1 MTIKHL
7 ELRKAVIE
15 AGRQMKSG
23 KLVMGTWGNIS
34 ARVEGEDLMA
44 ITPSGVDYD
53 TIEPEGIV
61 IMDLEGQVVDGK
73 LKPSIEF
80 NLHRTIYQA
89 RPDVKA
95 IVHTHSTFTTAFA
108 IARKP
113 IPAAAEDMVQIV
125 GGDVRVNEYKLPGS
139 QELGPSVIEA
149 LKDRSAVVLANHGC
163 LAAGPSLCESMKIV
177 DVVEKS
183 AQSAIYA
190 EILGGVVPLSQE
202 DVDFMRDF
210 YLHKYGQR

>member
-1 MTIKHL
+1 MSIKY
-7 ELRKAVIE
+7 EDIRKSIIE
-15 AGRQMKSG
+15 AGRQMKAG

-34 ARVEGEDLMA
+34 ARIPGEKLMA

-53 TIEPEGIV
+53 EIHTEGIV
-61 IMDLEGQVVDGK
+61 IMDFDGQVVDGR
-73 LKPSIEF
+73 LKPSIEYD
-80 NLHRTIYQA
+80 LHTCIYKG
-89 RPDVKA
+89 RPDVMA

-139 QELGPSVIEA
+139 KELGPSVVEA

-163 LAAGPSLCESMKIV
+163 LAAGPSLNEAMKIV

-190 EILGGVVPLSQE
+190 QILGGVVALSQE

-210 YLHKYGQR
+210 YLNKYGQR